1 MKPYGDEA
9 TDFHD
14 KKMPQV
20 GSNHTYLA
28 VISLYSALEKDK
40 SYYLQEF
47 LKERQYI
54 VKEKRVI
61 RHITEDIECFSSN
74 SDEE

>member
-1 MKPYGDEA
+1 MVNVSSDIEKEFDYKSFYDKKILKTKIKSYGDEA
-9 TDFHD
+9 TDFYD

-47 LKERQYI
+47 LKE
-54 VKEKRVI
+54 
-61 RHITEDIECFSSN
+61 C
-74 SDEE
+74 

>member
-1 MKPYGDEA
+1 MVNVGSDIEKEFDCKSFYDKKILKTKMKPYGDEA

-47 LKERQYI
+47 LKE
-54 VKEKRVI
+54 
-61 RHITEDIECFSSN
+61 F
-74 SDEE
+74 

>member
-1 MKPYGDEA
+1 MVNVSSDIEKEFDCKSFYDKKILKTKMKSYGDEA

-47 LKERQYI
+47 LKER
-54 VKEKRVI
+54 
-61 RHITEDIECFSSN
+61 
-74 SDEE
+74 

>member
-1 MKPYGDEA
+1 MVNVSSDIEKEFDCKSFYDKKILKTKIKSYGDEA
-9 TDFHD
+9 TDFYD

-28 VISLYSALEKDK
+28 VISLYSALEKDN

-47 LKERQYI
+47 LKER
-54 VKEKRVI
+54 
-61 RHITEDIECFSSN
+61 
-74 SDEE
+74 

>member
-1 MKPYGDEA
+1 MVNVSSDIEKEFDCKSLYDKKILKTKIKSYGDEA
-9 TDFHD
+9 TDFYD

-47 LKERQYI
+47 LKE
-54 VKEKRVI
+54 
-61 RHITEDIECFSSN
+61 C
-74 SDEE
+74 

>member
-1 MKPYGDEA
+1 MVNVGSDIEKEFDCKSFYDKKILKTKMKSYGDEA

-47 LKERQYI
+47 LKER
-54 VKEKRVI
+54 
-61 RHITEDIECFSSN
+61 
-74 SDEE
+74 

>member
-1 MKPYGDEA
+1 MVNVSSDIEKEFDCKSFCDKKILKTKIKSYGDEA
-9 TDFHD
+9 TDFYD

-47 LKERQYI
+47 LKER
-54 VKEKRVI
+54 
-61 RHITEDIECFSSN
+61 
-74 SDEE
+74 

>member
-1 MKPYGDEA
+1 MVNVGSDIEKEFDCKSFYDKKILKTKIKSYGDEA

-47 LKERQYI
+47 LKEY
-54 VKEKRVI
+54 
-61 RHITEDIECFSSN
+61 
-74 SDEE
+74 

>member
-1 MKPYGDEA
+1 MVNVSSDIEKEFDCKSFYDKKILKTKMKSYGDEA

-47 LKERQYI
+47 LKE
-54 VKEKRVI
+54 
-61 RHITEDIECFSSN
+61 C
-74 SDEE
+74 

>member
-1 MKPYGDEA
+1 MVNVSSDIEKEFDCKSFFDKKILKTKIKSYGDEA
-9 TDFHD
+9 TDFYD

-47 LKERQYI
+47 LKE
-54 VKEKRVI
+54 
-61 RHITEDIECFSSN
+61 C
-74 SDEE
+74 

>member
-1 MKPYGDEA
+1 MVNASSDIEKEFDCKSFYDKKILKTKIKSYGDEA
-9 TDFHD
+9 TDFYD

-47 LKERQYI
+47 LKE
-54 VKEKRVI
+54 
-61 RHITEDIECFSSN
+61 C
-74 SDEE
+74 

>member
-1 MKPYGDEA
+1 MVNVSSDIEKEFDCKSFYDKKILKTKIKSYGDEA
-9 TDFHD
+9 TDFYD

-47 LKERQYI
+47 LKER
-54 VKEKRVI
+54 
-61 RHITEDIECFSSN
+61 
-74 SDEE
+74 

>member
-1 MKPYGDEA
+1 MVNVGSDIEKEFDCKSFYDKKILKTKMKSYGDEA

-47 LKERQYI
+47 LKEY
-54 VKEKRVI
+54 
-61 RHITEDIECFSSN
+61 
-74 SDEE
+74 

>member
-1 MKPYGDEA
+1 MVNVGSDIEKEFDCKSFYDKKILKTKIKSYGDEA
-9 TDFHD
+9 TDFYD

-47 LKERQYI
+47 LKER
-54 VKEKRVI
+54 
-61 RHITEDIECFSSN
+61 
-74 SDEE
+74 

>member
-1 MKPYGDEA
+1 MVNVGSDIEKEFDCKSFYDKKILKTKMKSYGDEA

-47 LKERQYI
+47 LKE
-54 VKEKRVI
+54 
-61 RHITEDIECFSSN
+61 C
-74 SDEE
+74 

>member
-1 MKPYGDEA
+1 MVDVSSDIEKEFDCKSFYDKKILKTKIKSYGDEA
-9 TDFHD
+9 TDFYD

-47 LKERQYI
+47 LKE
-54 VKEKRVI
+54 
-61 RHITEDIECFSSN
+61 C
-74 SDEE
+74 

>member
-1 MKPYGDEA
+1 MVNVSSDIEKEFDCKSFYDKKILKTKIKSYGDEA
-9 TDFHD
+9 TDFYD
-14 KKMPQV
+14 KKMPKV

-47 LKERQYI
+47 LKE
-54 VKEKRVI
+54 
-61 RHITEDIECFSSN
+61 C
-74 SDEE
+74 

>member
-1 MKPYGDEA
+1 MVNVSSDIEKEFDCKSFYDKKILKTKIKSYGDEA
-9 TDFHD
+9 TDFYD

-20 GSNHTYLA
+20 DSNHTYLA

-47 LKERQYI
+47 LKER
-54 VKEKRVI
+54 
-61 RHITEDIECFSSN
+61 
-74 SDEE
+74 

>member
-1 MKPYGDEA
+1 MVNASSDIEKEFDCKSFYDKKILKTKIKSYGDEA
-9 TDFHD
+9 TDFYD

-47 LKERQYI
+47 LKER
-54 VKEKRVI
+54 
-61 RHITEDIECFSSN
+61 
-74 SDEE
+74 

>member
-1 MKPYGDEA
+1 MVNVSSDIEKEFDCKSFYDKKILKTKIKSYGDEA

-47 LKERQYI
+47 LKER
-54 VKEKRVI
+54 
-61 RHITEDIECFSSN
+61 
-74 SDEE
+74 

>member
-1 MKPYGDEA
+1 MVNVSSDIEKEFDCKSFYDKKVLKTKIKSYGDEA
-9 TDFHD
+9 TDFYD

-47 LKERQYI
+47 LKER
-54 VKEKRVI
+54 
-61 RHITEDIECFSSN
+61 
-74 SDEE
+74 

>member
-1 MKPYGDEA
+1 MVNVGSDIEKEFDCKSFYDKKILKTKIKSYGDEA
-9 TDFHD
+9 TDFYD

-47 LKERQYI
+47 LKE
-54 VKEKRVI
+54 
-61 RHITEDIECFSSN
+61 C
-74 SDEE
+74 

>member
-1 MKPYGDEA
+1 MVNVSSDIEKEFDCKSFYDKKILKTKIKSYGDEA
-9 TDFHD
+9 TDFYD

-47 LKERQYI
+47 LKE
-54 VKEKRVI
+54 
-61 RHITEDIECFSSN
+61 C
-74 SDEE
+74 

>member
-1 MKPYGDEA
+1 MVNVSSDIEKEFDCKSFYDKKILKTKIKSYGDEA
-9 TDFHD
+9 TDFYD

-47 LKERQYI
+47 
-54 VKEKRVI
+54 VKE
-61 RHITEDIECFSSN
+61 C
-74 SDEE
+74 

>member
-1 MKPYGDEA
+1 MVNVDSDIEKEFDCKSFYDKKILKTKIKSYGDEA

-47 LKERQYI
+47 LKE
-54 VKEKRVI
+54 
-61 RHITEDIECFSSN
+61 C
-74 SDEE
+74 